1 MNVYDYCV
9 IETFK
14 AEFGVATYGI
24 SVLQRQEGQW
34 HVICSVGD
42 ISSNKDFVVQ
52 LAERC
57 QRLQLDY
64 LHFIDVILD
73 AIS

>member
-14 AEFGVATYGI
+14 AEFSV
-24 SVLQRQEGQW
+24 VLQRQEGQR

-42 ISSNKDFVVQ
+42 ISSDKDFVVQ